1 MWILFHCWCCLRRST
16 TAASYLVPS
25 FHLGCCYNF
34 ATSVGTIP
42 IMCYHAI
49 VDDYRWR
56 IQMLCVEASWLSL
69 SVNLIGILL
78 EPRPLIS
85 LLWLG
90 RLHSRAWR
98 YMHLVWVHALSL
110 LRSHCCDLKSSRP
123 LLWPRRLREECET
136 TRGVEN
142 SFLWVLQA
150 QWLKTAVKIHAFLK
164 LREAWRHC
172 EDLVHGGKILTL

>member
-1 MWILFHCWCCLRRST
+1 MWRLFHCWCCLRRST

-25 FHLGCCYNF
+25 FHLWCCYNSV
-34 ATSVGTIP
+34 TSVGTVP

-49 VDDYRWR
+49 IDDYRWR
-56 IQMLCVEASWLSL
+56 IQMLCVEASWLSW

-123 LLWPRRLREECET
+123 LLRLCKS
-136 TRGVEN
+136 VEN
-142 SFLWVLQA
+142 SFVWVLLQVCYKR
-150 QWLKTAVKIHAFLK
+150 LCCCIIVKILSVIF
-164 LREAWRHC
+164 
-172 EDLVHGGKILTL
+172 I